1 VIERLTRRD
10 WILIAVCI
18 GVVAVSLFIVFNW
31 FYAAF
36 PEASIDFRYDRDTS
50 LPLARRIL
58 DAQRIDVR
66 DMKHAALF
74 DGDEIA
80 KIFLERSLGL
90 STANKLMRTDVRI
103 WWWRHRWFRPLQEE
117 EFDIDVAPT
126 GEIVSFVDRI
136 PESRALPTLDP
147 AAAQRI
153 AESFLVRAGVKL
165 ADLQPVVQSER
176 TLPSRVQRIFTW
188 DSQSIHPAGAPYRYT
203 VTVDG
208 DRVSRYD
215 QRVRVP
221 DQWQRDYQDLRSK
234 NLLAGKIDSV
244 FFVITLI
251 AAVVIFITRLLR
263 GDVSLRLLLG
273 IAIASVVLVTG
284 TSLNSFPSE
293 VASYDTTSSYPAFLS
308 RVVISA
314 ILSGIGQA
322 MLLAVLVGSG
332 EVLYR
337 QRLPQHLAIPRLWQR
352 KALASKRV
360 FLSFVLGYALV
371 AFFIAYQVAFYLI
384 AEKFGAWSPA
394 EVPYDDM
401 LNTAFPWIAVLF
413 AGFFPAL
420 SEEFISRAFSIPLF
434 ERIFRSR
441 IAAIIIAGFIWGF
454 GHATYPN
461 QPFFIRGLEVGLT
474 GVLLGFLFFR
484 FGLLP
489 LLIWHY
495 TIDAIYTALLLFRS
509 GSTYYIVS
517 AGAASLA
524 FAIPMLISLALYIR
538 NRGFIADD
546 DLSNATIP
554 IKPVPERV
562 VREAEAITYPPAQG
576 VSRMR
581 LMACVAVVAIACA
594 LVAVRPASVDDT
606 IDYRITDEQAKTLAA
621 PFRVGMKN
629 LAVPQEGFRSW
640 DRSSPRED
648 GGSPDG
654 FDGVA
659 LDYLLHHGLPM
670 NAIVQ
675 VLTTKIQAGTWMVRS
690 FTPLQKDET
699 FTEVDPRAAR
709 VIGYHKYQD
718 EKKPGPRLE
727 QPAALAIAQSSF
739 PRFGATTRGLDL
751 KEALAFQQPNRR
763 DWLFHFQE
771 HAPLVAEAYRRISVR
786 VAGDQVTQF
795 TSTVKIP
802 DQAYRDAAQ
811 TTVLNIVLVVLRIIG
826 ALTLLSLTV
835 TGFVMAARKHF
846 PWRRPA
852 VWTAILAIVPIAGA
866 ILRWKNALFTY
877 PTSIGWDTFVNS
889 QVVSAIAVTGVQI
902 GILFLALAGI
912 EAVYPHGLDWF
923 RREGRARFGRG
934 ALIAALLAI
943 GLVLIRRLALQWMT
957 QAFPSMS
964 TAGVVDIPQ
973 AVNIAWPSLLAI
985 GEAALRA
992 MEASAAVALF
1002 VVGLRGMP
1010 RAERFA
1016 DATAI
1021 AAIFFVSLDPT
1032 TRPPEAPFML
1042 FSAVTAAVLAWLI
1055 IRYVLGNNLLSYP
1068 VAVALAML
1076 LGSAAALLQNHRPD
1090 LIANAVVEIAA
1101 AVALAIWIAARGPR
1115 IADNEAH
1122 A

>member
-10 WILIAVCI
+10 WALIAVCV
-18 GVVAVSLFIVFNW
+18 GVVALSLFIVFNW

-36 PEASIDFRYDRDTS
+36 PEASIDFRYDRDSS

-58 DAQRIDVR
+58 DMQRIDVR

-90 STANKLMRTDVRI
+90 ATANKLMRTEVRT
-103 WWWRHRWFRPLQEE
+103 WWWRHRWFKPLEE
-117 EFDIDVAPT
+117 EEYEVDVAPT

-136 PESRALPTLDP
+136 PENRELRTIDVAS
-147 AAAQRI
+147 AQHL
-153 AESFLVRAGVKL
+153 AESFLVRVGVKL
-165 ADLQPVVQSER
+165 TDLQPVVQSER
-176 TLPSRVQRIFTW
+176 TLPYRKQRIFTW

-203 VTVDG
+203 VAVDG

-221 DQWQRDYQDLRSK
+221 DQWQRDYQELRSK
-234 NLLAGKIDSV
+234 NLLAGKIDDV
-244 FFVITLI
+244 LFVITLI
-251 AAVVIFITRLLR
+251 AAVAIFITRLLR

-284 TSLNSFPSE
+284 TSLNSFPSA
-293 VASYDTTSSYPAFLS
+293 VANYDTTTSYPAFLS

-314 ILSGIGQA
+314 ILSGIGLA

-337 QRLPQHLAIPRLWQR
+337 ERLPQHLAIPRLWQR
-352 KALASKRV
+352 KTLASKRV
-360 FLSFVLGYALV
+360 FLSFVIGYALV
-371 AFFIAYQVAFYLI
+371 AFFLAYQVAFYLI

-420 SEEFISRAFSIPLF
+420 SEEFISRAFSIPFL

-441 IAAIIIAGFIWGF
+441 IAAIVIAGFIWGF

-461 QPFFIRGLEVGLT
+461 QPFFIRGLEVGLA
-474 GVLLGFLFFR
+474 GVMLGFLFFR

-495 TIDAIYTALLLFRS
+495 TVDAIYTALLLFRS
-509 GSTYYIVS
+509 GNTYYIVS

-546 DLSNATIP
+546 DLSNSTIP
-554 IKPVPERV
+554 IKPAPERV
-562 VREAEAITYPPAQG
+562 VRETEAVTYPPAEG
-576 VSRMR
+576 ISRTR
-581 LMACVAVVAIACA
+581 LIACVVVVAIACA
-594 LVAVRPASVDDT
+594 LVAVRPASVDDA
-606 IDYRITDEQAKTLAA
+606 IDYRITGEQAKTLAA
-621 PFRVGMKN
+621 PFRAGAKN
-629 LAVPQEGFRSW
+629 FAAPVEGFRSW
-640 DRSSPRED
+640 DRNSPRED
-648 GGSPDG
+648 GGSAIG
-654 FDGVA
+654 FDVVA
-659 LDYLLHHGLPM
+659 LDYLLHHRLPVK
-670 NAIVQ
+670 AIVK
-675 VLTTKIQAGTWMVRS
+675 VLTTKIEAGTWMVRS
-690 FTPLQKDET
+690 FTPQQKEET
-699 FTEVDPRAAR
+699 LTEVDPRAAR
-709 VIGYHKYQD
+709 VIGYHKLQD
-718 EKKPGPRLE
+718 EKKPGARLE

-739 PRFGATTRGLDL
+739 PRFGATTSGLDL

-771 HAPLVAEAYRRISVR
+771 RAPLVAEAYRRISVR
-786 VAGDQVTQF
+786 VMGDQVTQF
-795 TSTVKIP
+795 TSTIKIP

-811 TTVLNIVLVVLRIIG
+811 TTLLNIVLVVLRIIG
-826 ALTLLSLTV
+826 ALALLSLTV

-852 VWTAILAIVPIAGA
+852 RWTAILAIVPILNA

-877 PTSIGWDTFVNS
+877 DTSIGWDTFVNS
-889 QVVSAIAVTGVQI
+889 QLVSVIAVTGVQI

-912 EAVYPHGLDWF
+912 EAVYPRGLDWF
-923 RREGRARFGRG
+923 RREGRARFGRA

-943 GLVLIRRLALQWMT
+943 GLALIRRLALQWMT
-957 QAFPSMS
+957 QAFPSS
-964 TAGVVDIPQ
+964 ASAGGVDIPQ
-973 AVNIAWPSLLAI
+973 AVNMTLPSLLAI

-992 MEASAAVALF
+992 IEASAAVALF

-1010 RAERFA
+1010 RAERFG

-1032 TRPPEAPFML
+1032 MRPPEAPFML
-1042 FSAVTAAVLAWLI
+1042 FSAATAAVLAWLI
-1055 IRYVLGNNLLSYP
+1055 VRYVLGTNLLAYP
-1068 VAVALAML
+1068 IAVALAML
-1076 LGSAAALLQNHRPD
+1076 LASAATLLQNHRPD

-1101 AVALAIWIAARGPR
+1101 SIALAVWIAGRGPR
-1115 IADNEAH
+1115 IADREAH